1 MRKLVREP
9 GTTRAR
15 GRLERTRD
23 GEGERERDGENG
35 ARADDGERGHEREGA
50 RERGRGDERPLRR
63 GRVPLR
69 DELADLNRG
78 AAFMGVES
86 TAIALDVLSRVLRRA
101 VDRAFDEDYERPGD
115 VIRGVTRE
123 LDDAGY
129 DLATELR
136 GVPRRLSRRFDES
149 LRSPR
154 ADRGERER
162 REAREEREGPAEG
175 GNGQG
180 PHTGRLRREP
190 K

>member
-9 GTTRAR
+9 GTTRAQSR
-15 GRLERTRD
+15 GRLEREEERD
-23 GEGERERDGENG
+23 RDDGGERNG
-35 ARADDGERGHEREGA
+35 ASAGHRDDRDDG
-50 RERGRGDERPLRR
+50 DRPSGSRLRR

-69 DELADLNRG
+69 DEFADLNRG

-101 VDRAFDEDYERPGD
+101 VDRSFDQDYDRPGD
-115 VIRGVTRE
+115 VVRGLTRE

-162 REAREEREGPAEG
+162 REERAEREGPEG
-175 GNGQG
+175 GGRDG
-180 PHTGRLRREP
+180 EHAREGRLRREP

>member
-1 MRKLVREP
+1 MRKLVREE

-15 GRLERTRD
+15 GRLERARD
-23 GEGERERDGENG
+23 DEGERE
-35 ARADDGERGHEREGA
+35 
-50 RERGRGDERPLRR
+50 RERGRGDDRR
-63 GRVPLR
+63 DEAPRRNGRTGRVGLR
-69 DELADLNRG
+69 DEFADLNRG

-129 DLATELR
+129 DMTTELR
-136 GVPRRLSRRFDES
+136 AVPRRLSRRFDES

-154 ADRGERER
+154 ADRGERDR
-162 REAREEREGPAEG
+162 REAREEREGPASES
-175 GNGQG
+175 GNGARE
-180 PHTGRLRREP
+180 GRLRREP